1 MGDVRQQASSMG
13 AIELLET
20 VEDPRGAAR
29 ERLRQRVLAM
39 TPEDLTAAPVE
50 LSGARRVRTGTTS
63 WAVVEPNG
71 VARAVR
77 ARNFSS
83 PRGVR
88 TDLREIIRRHEE
100 LRWIDVVDDDG
111 RAWWIT
117 LDRKVVLVP
126 GRIFRPRRVTEA
138 QRDARLALRA
148 FSRLPA
154 DPLAAGR

>member
-1 MGDVRQQASSMG
+1 MAEVRQQASVTG
-13 AIELLET
+13 RVELLET
-20 VEDPRGAAR
+20 VEDPRGVAR

-50 LSGARRVRTGTTS
+50 LAGARRIRAGTTS

-77 ARNFSS
+77 ARNFSGA
-83 PRGVR
+83 RGLR
-88 TDLREIIRRHEE
+88 TDLREIISRHEE
-100 LRWIDVVDDDG
+100 LRWVDVVDDDG

-126 GRIFRPRRVTEA
+126 GRIFRPRRIAEA

-154 DPLAAGR
+154 DPLAGGR